1 MSPRAGPPVD
11 DEKSVLSLVVNPSAG
26 RGRARTLLPKV
37 VTELVTS
44 LPDADLRVHLADS
57 FAEAEAHCNR
67 AAAQARPSE
76 GLRRHDA
83 LLVMGGDG
91 MMHLGANACAGTD
104 TPLGL
109 IPAGTGNDSC
119 RGLGL
124 PPANPVAAAR
134 LVVRGGTRRIDLAKV
149 TGDLVRRPGKDG
161 SEHVLSIVSTG
172 FDALA
177 NLRANR
183 TTFPRGRLR
192 YAVSAAVE
200 LAHFEPHPY
209 RLVIDGEVR
218 HLPAILV
225 AIGNAGYA
233 GGGMALCP
241 TADVTDGLLDLT
253 IVHPVSR
260 FTFIRLLPSLF
271 NGTFVRDPAVEQL
284 RARSVVV
291 DGDGLYGMADGDELG
306 PVPLTV
312 DVDPQ
317 ALTIFA
323 PTDRAVPRRRGRA
336 LSSGHARR

>member
-1 MSPRAGPPVD
+1 MSEDRP
-11 DEKSVLSLVVNPSAG
+11 VLSLVVNPSAG
-26 RGRARTLLPKV
+26 RGKARTLLPKV

-44 LPDADLRVHLADS
+44 LPDVDLRVHLAGS
-57 FAEAEAHCNR
+57 FAEAEAHCAR
-67 AAAQARPSE
+67 SVAEARPAE
-76 GLRRHDA
+76 DRRRPDA

-91 MMHLGANACAGTD
+91 MMHLGANACVGTA

-109 IPAGTGNDSC
+109 VPAGTGNDSC

-134 LVVRGGTRRIDLAKV
+134 LVIRGDTRRIDLARV
-149 TGDLVRRPGKDG
+149 RGDLVRRAGDGG
-161 SEHVLSIVSTG
+161 SEHVISIVSTG
-172 FDALA
+172 FDALV

-183 TTFPRGRLR
+183 TEFPHGRMR
-192 YAVSAAVE
+192 YTVSAAVE
-200 LAHFEPHPY
+200 LARFEPHPY

-225 AIGNAGYA
+225 AVGNAGYL

-241 TADVTDGLLDLT
+241 SADVSDGQLDLT

-260 FTFIRLLPSLF
+260 ATFIRLLPALF
-271 NGTFVRDPAVEQL
+271 SGTFVRDPAVEQL

-291 DGDGLYGMADGDELG
+291 DGEGLYGMADGEELG

-312 DVDPQ
+312 EADPG
-317 ALTIFA
+317 ALTIYT
-323 PTDRAVPRRRGRA
+323 PTARPMPGPRRRRRVIPARPPRA
-336 LSSGHARR
+336 

>member
-1 MSPRAGPPVD
+1 M
-11 DEKSVLSLVVNPSAG
+11 DEEQSVLSLVVNPSAG

-37 VTELVTS
+37 INELVST
-44 LPDADLRVHLADS
+44 LPDAYLRVHLADS
-57 FAEAEAHCNR
+57 FAEAETHCNR
-67 AAAQARPSE
+67 AVAQARPAGRS
-76 GLRRHDA
+76 RRPDA

-91 MMHLGANACAGTD
+91 MMHLGANACAGTA

-134 LVVRGGTRRIDLAKV
+134 LVVRGDTRRIDLAKV
-149 TGDLVRRPGKDG
+149 TGDLVRRPGRDG

-192 YAVSAAVE
+192 YVVSAAVE
-200 LAHFEPHPY
+200 LAHFEPHRY
-209 RLVIDGEVR
+209 RLVIDGLAR
-218 HLPAILV
+218 DLPAILV
-225 AIGNAGYA
+225 AVGNAGYA
-233 GGGMALCP
+233 GGGMAFCP
-241 TADVTDGLLDLT
+241 TADVSDGLLDVM

-271 NGTFVRDPAVEQL
+271 NGTFVRDPAIEQL

-306 PVPLTV
+306 PVPLRV

-323 PTDRAVPRRRGRA
+323 PSHRSVPHRRGRA
-336 LSSGHARR
+336 LSSGDGRR